1 MISNPDQHRDQSELA
16 LEAALRRLELDTA
29 ISALMTG
36 ALERIV
42 SGTYGKCAHCA
53 ATIAPERLRALPW
66 VRMCANCQDAGL
78 ASTANPSAE
87 KTVPGGK
94 KRWNENPGV

>member
-1 MISNPDQHRDQSELA
+1 MTFTPHPRRDRSEVA

-36 ALERIV
+36 ALERIIN
-42 SGTYGKCAHCA
+42 GTYGKCARCP

-66 VRMCANCQDAGL
+66 VRMCANCQDADL
-78 ASTANPSAE
+78 LSAE
-87 KTVPGGK
+87 KTIRGGK
-94 KRWNENPGV
+94 KRCNENPGA